1 LYKLQNQ
8 FFNKWIAHKNSTYEE
23 DMPTDKKSRAEIAG
37 IMLAD
42 AAMEVAHLTYNAPRG
57 TKMITAC
64 IARLQERIGE
74 IQSKEADPKYKEARY
89 GKRKLKNKL

>member
-1 LYKLQNQ
+1 
-8 FFNKWIAHKNSTYEE
+8 
-23 DMPTDKKSRAEIAG
+23 MPTDKKSRAEIAG

-57 TKMITAC
+57 IKMITAC

-74 IQSKEADPKYKEARY
+74 IQPKEADPAYKKARY
-89 GKRKLKNKL
+89 GVKE